1 MQKGGSLMNWY
12 EKLNQY
18 FPVEEMKSK
27 QHMELLLKEKGDV
40 YYKDEGPDHVLMY
53 AEFPTFLFI
62 DYVYVSQESRGKG
75 IGHKIMDKLKRKEKP
90 IILEVEPF
98 DYQDSDSTKRL
109 RFYHREGFKHAVSI
123 GYTRKSLATDEA
135 NTLEILFWSPHG
147 ENEEE
152 IYQQMKKMYED
163 IHTYKDEEIYG
174 KSYQPVDEVLT
185 YDDERNT
192 DNIFE
197 VLEKK
202 KKNN

>member
-1 MQKGGSLMNWY
+1 MNWY
-12 EKLNQY
+12 EKLKQY

-53 AEFPTFLFI
+53 ADFPTFIFI
-62 DYVYVSQESRGKG
+62 DYVYVSKESRGKG
-75 IGHKIMDKLKRKEKP
+75 MGHQLLAKLKEKEKP

-109 RFYHREGFKHAVSI
+109 HFYQREGFKHAVSI
-123 GYTRKSLATDEA
+123 GYTRRSLATNEA
-135 NTLEILFWSPHG
+135 NTLEILYWAPKDES
-147 ENEEE
+147 EEE
-152 IYQQMKKMYED
+152 IYQQMKRMYED

-174 KSYQPVDEVLT
+174 RSYQPVEEVLK
-185 YDDERNT
+185 YNNDRDA

-197 VLEKK
+197 ALDKK
-202 KKNN
+202 RKNN

>member
-1 MQKGGSLMNWY
+1 MNWF

-40 YYKDEGPDHVLMY
+40 YYKDEGPHHVLMY

-62 DYVYVSQESRGKG
+62 DYVYVSTESRGQG
-75 IGHKIMDKLKRKEKP
+75 IGHQLMEKLKKKNKP
-90 IILEVEPF
+90 IILEVEPY

-109 RFYHREGFKHAVSI
+109 RFYQREGFKHAVSI
-123 GYTRKSLATDEA
+123 GYSRKSLATDET
-135 NTLEILFWSPHG
+135 NSLEILYWSPTG

-152 IYQQMKKMYED
+152 IYEQMKRMYED

-185 YDDERNT
+185 YNDDREA
-192 DNIFE
+192 DDIFE
-197 VLEKK
+197 ALDKQQEN
-202 KKNN
+202 KNK